1 MSLRYLPLL
10 LLALSGLAGCTQ
22 PRGMYQ
28 EAGIHVDHAKPC
40 FMIADTAEAR
50 ANPPALVSVSVD
62 RYVDESWENLWEWI
76 APTDPRVHIK
86 PGQCAPTG
94 ATMPLTEVSPYQL
107 QTGQKYQL
115 VISAQIPNPTAGG
128 DVNLGR
134 IYSQEFCL
142 KEMAR
147 GKVEAV
153 NVPRVRGVT
162 RWEVCAH

>member
-1 MSLRYLPLL
+1 MSRHYLPLL
-10 LLALSGLAGCTQ
+10 LIALPGVAGCTQ

-28 EAGIHVDHAKPC
+28 EAEIRFDNSTPC
-40 FMIADTAEAR
+40 FMVADTAEAR

-62 RYVDESWENLWEWI
+62 RFVGGGWENLWEWI
-76 APTDPRVHIK
+76 APPEPRVHIK
-86 PGQCAPTG
+86 PGECAPTG

-107 QTGQKYQL
+107 QTGQKYHL
-115 VISAQIPNPTAGG
+115 VISAQIPNPTPGG

-142 KEMAR
+142 KEVAR

-153 NVPRVRGVT
+153 NVPRVRGVS
-162 RWEVCAH
+162 RWEVCER